1 MSAAHL
7 QNYHS
12 AESHNERV
20 KRLIR
25 KFDLRLKKAKA
36 ERQELLNLERDGYK
50 LCFADEA
57 QCSSLY
63 IQVRDL
69 TDTLNQ
75 LNELILPENE

>member
-1 MSAAHL
+1 MTAAHH
-7 QNYHS
+7 QNYHHPVN
-12 AESHNERV
+12 HNERV

-57 QCSSLY
+57 QCSSLF

-69 TDTLNQ
+69 TDTVLQ
-75 LNELILPENE
+75 LEALILPEDN

>member
-12 AESHNERV
+12 AENHNERV

-25 KFDLRLKKAKA
+25 KFDLRLRKAKA
-36 ERQELLNLERDGYK
+36 ERQELINLEKDGCK

-57 QCSSLY
+57 QCSSLF

-69 TDTLNQ
+69 ADTVLQ
-75 LNELILPENE
+75 LESLIIPEDN